1 MSDLDDAVNDIVLAN
16 RILAH
21 EGVVDAFGHISLRH
35 PHDPKKYLLS
45 RARSPE
51 LVEHGDILEFS
62 LASDIVGERSGRP
75 YLERFIHGA
84 IYEANPEINAV
95 VHSHADAV
103 LPYSISSVP
112 LRPVIHTA
120 SECGHHVPV
129 WDIRDKFGDTT
140 LLVANQDQGRDLARC
155 LGKNR
160 VALMRGH
167 GFAAAGRT
175 LNEVLK
181 TSVYL
186 PRNAKVL
193 TTAMLLGG
201 DIIPLSEGE
210 IAARDFLGPGGS
222 DQTRMIEY
230 WARRAGVGELIRE
243 KRK

>member
-1 MSDLDDAVNDIVLAN
+1 MSDLEDAVNNLVIAN

-21 EGVVDAFGHISLRH
+21 ENVVDAFGHVSMRH
-35 PHDPKKYLLS
+35 PHDPNKYLLS

-51 LVEHGDILEFS
+51 LVEHDDILEFS
-62 LASDIVGERSGRP
+62 LGSDIVGAKSGRP
-75 YLERFIHGA
+75 YVERFIHGA
-84 IYEANPEINAV
+84 IYEANPEIMAV
-95 VHSHADAV
+95 VHSHADDI

-120 SECGHHVPV
+120 SECGRHIPV
-129 WDIRDKFGDTT
+129 WDIHDKFGDTT
-140 LLVANQDQGRDLARC
+140 LLVENQDQGRDLARC

-193 TTAMLLGG
+193 TTAKLLGG
-201 DIIPLSEGE
+201 DVIPISDGE
-210 IAARDFLGPGGS
+210 LAKRDRVGPGGT
-222 DQTRMIEY
+222 DQTRMMEY
-230 WARRAGVGELIRE
+230 WARRAGVGDLLRT
-243 KRK
+243 KK